1 MIRRVLSAIGRSIAA
16 PFRILLSLLGR
27 LVRPLFLFLIDLSGA
42 DRLLRYLPPLLANLG
57 RKKVRTTL
65 TLLSVFVAF
74 ALYGLLSAIKVAFG
88 AGIDITGVDRL
99 VMTSKV
105 SIIQMLPIS
114 YLQRIRAT
122 EGVENAAFAVWF
134 GGVYQDPKN
143 FFPQYA
149 VDPEDWLDLY
159 PEMVV
164 PAEQKEAWF
173 RTRTGAIVGR
183 KTAERFGWKVGDKVP
198 IQGTIWRQPDDVA
211 WEFDLVGIFNGA
223 EKSTDETPLIFH
235 YEWLDETMRERWGSF
250 GQVGWYVVRI
260 ADPEAAP
267 QIAQRLDA
275 QFANSSAETKTA
287 TEKAFI
293 QSFANQTGNIG
304 KIVAGIVS
312 VVFFTMLLVAG
323 NTMAQSVRER
333 TGELAV
339 LKTLGFS
346 DRQVMGMVLGESF
359 FFAAVGGGTAL
370 GLVWWLTKNGL
381 GSAFFPTIY
390 LPTSALALGV
400 GLVMLLGLVTG
411 AVPAWQAL
419 RLDIVDALR
428 RT

>member
-1 MIRRVLSAIGRSIAA
+1 MRVLLW
-16 PFRILLSLLGR
+16 PFRLLFSLLGR
-27 LVRPLFLFLIDLSGA
+27 LVRPVFLLFVDLTGA
-42 DRLLRYLPPLLANLG
+42 DRLLKYFPPLLANLG
-57 RKKVRTTL
+57 RKKIRTTL
-65 TLLSVFVAF
+65 TLLSIFVAF
-74 ALYGLLSAIKVAFG
+74 ALYGLLSALKVAFG

-105 SIIQMLPIS
+105 SIIQMLPLS

-122 EGVENAAFAVWF
+122 EGVENAAYAVWF

-143 FFPQYA
+143 YFPQYA

-159 PEMVV
+159 PENLL

-183 KTAERFGWKVGDKVP
+183 TSAERFGWEVGDKVP
-198 IQGTIWRQPDDVA
+198 IQGTIWRQPDDAA
-211 WEFDLVGIFNGA
+211 WEFDLVGIFDGA
-223 EKSTDETPLIFH
+223 ETSTDESPLMFH
-235 YEWLDETMRERWGSF
+235 YEWLDEVMSERFGGSF
-250 GQVGWYVVRI
+250 GQVGWYAIRI

-267 QIAQRLDA
+267 QVAERLDA

-304 KIVAGIVS
+304 RIVAGIVS

-339 LKTLGFS
+339 WKTLGFS

-359 FFAAVGGGTAL
+359 FFAALGGGTAL
-370 GLVWWLTKNGL
+370 AIVWWLTKNGL
-381 GSAFFPTIY
+381 GSAIFPTIY
-390 LPTSALALGV
+390 LPSKALALGI
-400 GLVMLLGLVTG
+400 GLVLLLGLVTG
-411 AVPAWQAL
+411 AVPAFQAL
-419 RLDIVDALR
+419 RLNIIDALR